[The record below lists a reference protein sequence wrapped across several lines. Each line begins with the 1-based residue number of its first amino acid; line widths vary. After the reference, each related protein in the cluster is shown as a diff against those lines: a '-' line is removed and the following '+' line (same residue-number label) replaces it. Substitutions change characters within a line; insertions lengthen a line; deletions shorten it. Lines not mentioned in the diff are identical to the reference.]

1 MRDER
6 NALNAGKLLESYKIL
21 RVLGTGAFGITYL
34 VEEVQSSNLFA
45 IKEYFPSNCAVRL
58 PSGMVVESESDG
70 TRGFFQFGL
79 AQFINEAKVL
89 AQLSH
94 PNIIA
99 VRRYFKAVGSA
110 YIVMDYCDGT
120 SLSDVLKNR
129 GTMNVDGLRRILF
142 PLVDALSY
150 LHKFGIL
157 HRDIKP
163 ANIYI
168 NARGSPILLDFGAA
182 RLQLSATN
190 GNGFLQVTDGF
201 APPEQYASQGVAGPW
216 SDLYSLGCTC
226 YFALMGVAPKPAN
239 QRMLLDRVS
248 LLRDRNDSHLHSSVF
263 DLIDQCILLDPTK
276 RPASAEVLKKELE
289 RIKFLPD
296 ADRPE
301 GFRAEIRSSDDSKRE
316 LSKWDRPS
324 KSKDGLRIFIWFCV
338 VFILFAVFAFL
349 FEDKG
354 KVPSG
359 DSPPRRMQIP
369 IE

>member
-6 NALNAGKLLESYKIL
+6 NALDAGKTLESYKIL

-45 IKEYFPSNCAVRL
+45 IKEYFPGNCAVRL
-58 PSGMVVESESDG
+58 PSGMVVESESDR

-129 GTMNVDGLRRILF
+129 GTMTVDGLRQILF
-142 PLVDALSY
+142 PLVDALGY
-150 LHKFGIL
+150 LHNCGIL

-168 NARGSPILLDFGAA
+168 NARGIPILLDFGAA

-239 QRMLLDRVS
+239 QRMLLDSVS
-248 LLRDRNDSHLHSSVF
+248 SLRDRDDGHLNSSLF
-263 DLIDQCILLDPTK
+263 ELIDQCILLEPTK
-276 RPASAEVLKKELE
+276 RPASAGFLKKELE
-289 RIKFLPD
+289 RIKFLPSVGRSEELRANLRPSD
-296 ADRPE
+296 AL
-301 GFRAEIRSSDDSKRE
+301 KRE
-316 LSKWDRPS
+316 SSKWDRPA
-324 KSKDGLRIFIWFCV
+324 KSSDGFRVLIWFFV
-338 VFILFAVFAFL
+338 VLLLSAVFVFL
-349 FEDKG
+349 SEDKG
-354 KVPSG
+354 KVPAEN
-359 DSPPRRMQIP
+359 SPPRRMQIP

>member
-1 MRDER
+1 MRVER
-6 NALNAGKLLESYKIL
+6 NALAAGGILESYKIL

-45 IKEYFPSNCAVRL
+45 IKEYFPGNCAVRL
-58 PSGMVVESESDG
+58 SSGMVVESESER

-129 GTMNVDGLRRILF
+129 GTMTADGLRQILF

-150 LHKFGIL
+150 LHRFGIF

-168 NARGSPILLDFGAA
+168 NDRGIPILLDFGAA

-190 GNGFLQVTDGF
+190 ENGFLQVTDGF
-201 APPEQYASQGVAGPW
+201 APPEQYAAQGVVGPW

-239 QRMLLDRVS
+239 QRMLLDSVS
-248 LLRDRNDSHLHSSVF
+248 LLRDQGGSHVNSGAYG
-263 DLIDQCILLDPTK
+263 LIDQCILLEPTK
-276 RPASAEVLKKELE
+276 RPASAEFLKRELE
-289 RIKFLPD
+289 RIKFLPYVD
-296 ADRPE
+296 RSELLRADTRL
-301 GFRAEIRSSDDSKRE
+301 SDDLKGKS
-316 LSKWDRPS
+316 SKWDRPP
-324 KSKDGLRIFIWFCV
+324 KRNDGFRVLIWFFV
-338 VFILFAVFAFL
+338 ILIVFAAFVFL
-349 FEDKG
+349 LEDKG
-354 KVPSG
+354 KRASDDLPL
-359 DSPPRRMQIP
+359 RRMQIP